1 MKDWTLKWM
10 LLCLLCFLP
19 LAMYLHLISGQ
30 IELSFSSYLDSILNF
45 DSKNT
50 SQVLVREF
58 RVPRLLMAMIAGAG
72 LSLSGMF
79 MQTLFK
85 NPLAGPYVLGI
96 NSGASLLI
104 ALSLM
109 TGVQF
114 FQSNF
119 GLIGTALIGA
129 LAAGLLMMMIAQHLK
144 SQITLLLVGLMF
156 GSFTSAIVSILES
169 LAGAESLKSYTMWS
183 MGSLQQ
189 VEFGQLGI
197 ISVIFTLGIVSS
209 FLLVKPLNMLVIGEK
224 SAALLGLP
232 IKSTRMFVLLL
243 TALFAGLI
251 TAFCG
256 PIAFVGIAIPN
267 LTRILFQT
275 TNHRY
280 LILGNCLIGAI
291 FLLLTDAF
299 IQVLEGHLSIPLNAI
314 TSIIGAPFVVFLL
327 MRKLK

>member
-1 MKDWTLKWM
+1 MKDWSLKWM
-10 LLCLLCFLP
+10 FISLLCFLP
-19 LAMYLHLISGQ
+19 LAMYLHLIASQ
-30 IELSFSSYLDSILNF
+30 IEISFSSYFDSIFNF
-45 DSKNT
+45 DVKNT

-58 RVPRLLMAMIAGAG
+58 RVPRLFMAMMAGAG

-129 LAAGLLMMMIAQHLK
+129 FAAGLLMMLIAQRLK

-169 LAGAESLKSYTMWS
+169 FAGAESLKSYTMWS

-197 ISVIFTLGIVSS
+197 ILLIFTLGIISS

-280 LILGNCLIGAI
+280 LIIGNMLIGAI

-299 IQVLEGHLSIPLNAI
+299 IQVLEGYLSIPLNAL

-327 MRKLK
+327 IRKLK

>member
-1 MKDWTLKWM
+1 M
-10 LLCLLCFLP
+10 
-19 LAMYLHLISGQ
+19 AGQ
-30 IELSFSSYLDSILNF
+30 IEISFASFF
-45 DSKNT
+45 DSFWNYNAKNT
-50 SQVLVREF
+50 VHLLVREF
-58 RVPRLLMAMIAGAG
+58 RIPRLFMAMFAGAG
-72 LSLSGMF
+72 LSLSGML

-109 TGVQF
+109 TSVQF

-129 LAAGLLMMMIAQHLK
+129 FAAGLLMMAVAQRLK
-144 SQITLLLVGLMF
+144 SQISLLLVGLMF

-169 LAGAESLKSYTMWS
+169 FAGAESLKSYTMWS

-189 VEFGQLGI
+189 VEFGQLGFI
-197 ISVIFTLGIVSS
+197 FLIFSVGIAAS

-224 SAALLGLP
+224 PAVLLGLP
-232 IKSTRMFVLLL
+232 IKSIRMFILLL

-275 TNHRY
+275 SNHRY
-280 LILGNCLIGAI
+280 LIIGNCFIGAI

-299 IQVLEGHLSIPLNAI
+299 IQVLEGHISIPLNAI
-314 TSIIGAPFVVFLL
+314 TSIIGAPFIVFLL
-327 MRKLK
+327 MRKLR

>member
-10 LLCLLCFLP
+10 FICLLCFLP

-30 IELSFSSYLDSILNF
+30 IELSFASYLDSILNF

-58 RVPRLLMAMIAGAG
+58 RVPRLLMAMMAGAG

-129 LAAGLLMMMIAQHLK
+129 FAAGLLMMLIAQRLK

-169 LAGAESLKSYTMWS
+169 FAGAESLKSYTMWS

-197 ISVIFTLGIVSS
+197 ILIIFALGIVAS

-280 LILGNCLIGAI
+280 LIIGNVLIGAI

-299 IQVLEGHLSIPLNAI
+299 IQVLEGQISIPLNAL

-327 MRKLK
+327 IRKLR

>member
-1 MKDWTLKWM
+1 MKDWSLKWM
-10 LLCLLCFLP
+10 FICLLCLLP
-19 LAMYLHLISGQ
+19 LAMYLHLIAGQ
-30 IELSFSSYLDSILNF
+30 IEISFSSYFDSIMNF

-58 RVPRLLMAMIAGAG
+58 RVPRLFMAMMAGAG

-129 LAAGLLMMMIAQHLK
+129 FAAGLLMMLIAQRLK

-156 GSFTSAIVSILES
+156 GSFTSAIVTILES
-169 LAGAESLKSYTMWS
+169 FAGAESLKSYTMWS

-197 ISVIFTLGIVSS
+197 ILLIFTLGIIAS

-280 LILGNCLIGAI
+280 LIIGNMLIGAI

-299 IQVLEGHLSIPLNAI
+299 IQLLEGHLSIPLNAL

-327 MRKLK
+327 IRKLK

>member
-1 MKDWTLKWM
+1 MM
-10 LLCLLCFLP
+10 FCLLCFLP
-19 LAMYLHLISGQ
+19 IAMYLHLMAGQ
-30 IELSFSSYLDSILNF
+30 IEISFASFF
-45 DSKNT
+45 DSLWNYDAKNT
-50 SQVLVREF
+50 AHVLVREF
-58 RVPRLLMAMIAGAG
+58 RIPRLFMAIFAGAG
-72 LSLSGMF
+72 LSLSGML

-109 TGVQF
+109 TSVQF

-129 LAAGLLMMMIAQHLK
+129 FAAGLLMMAVAQRLK
-144 SQITLLLVGLMF
+144 SQISLLLVGLMF

-169 LAGAESLKSYTMWS
+169 FAGAESLKSYTMWS

-189 VEFGQLGI
+189 VEFGQLGFI
-197 ISVIFTLGIVSS
+197 FLIFSVGIAAS

-224 SAALLGLP
+224 SAVLLGLP
-232 IKSTRMFVLLL
+232 IKSIRMFILML

-275 TNHRY
+275 SNHRY
-280 LILGNCLIGAI
+280 LIIGNCFIGAI

-299 IQVLEGHLSIPLNAI
+299 IQVLEGHISIPLNAI
-314 TSIIGAPFVVFLL
+314 TSIIGAPFIVFLL
-327 MRKLK
+327 MRKLR

>member
-1 MKDWTLKWM
+1 
-10 LLCLLCFLP
+10 
-19 LAMYLHLISGQ
+19 
-30 IELSFSSYLDSILNF
+30 
-45 DSKNT
+45 
-50 SQVLVREF
+50 
-58 RVPRLLMAMIAGAG
+58 
-72 LSLSGMF
+72 
-79 MQTLFK
+79 
-85 NPLAGPYVLGI
+85 
-96 NSGASLLI
+96 
-104 ALSLM
+104 M

-129 LAAGLLMMMIAQHLK
+129 FAAGLLMMLIAQRLK

-169 LAGAESLKSYTMWS
+169 FAGAESLKSYTMWS

-197 ISVIFTLGIVSS
+197 ILIIFALGIVAS

-232 IKSTRMFVLLL
+232 IKSVRMFVLLL

-280 LILGNCLIGAI
+280 LIMGNCLIGAI

-327 MRKLK
+327 MRKLR

>member
-10 LLCLLCFLP
+10 FICLLCFLP

-30 IELSFSSYLDSILNF
+30 IELSFASYLDSILNF

-58 RVPRLLMAMIAGAG
+58 RVPRLLMAMMAGAG

-109 TGVQF
+109 TGVHF

-129 LAAGLLMMMIAQHLK
+129 FAAGLLMMLIAQRLK

-169 LAGAESLKSYTMWS
+169 FAGA
-183 MGSLQQ
+183 
-189 VEFGQLGI
+189 
-197 ISVIFTLGIVSS
+197 
-209 FLLVKPLNMLVIGEK
+209 
-224 SAALLGLP
+224 
-232 IKSTRMFVLLL
+232 
-243 TALFAGLI
+243 
-251 TAFCG
+251 
-256 PIAFVGIAIPN
+256 
-267 LTRILFQT
+267 
-275 TNHRY
+275 
-280 LILGNCLIGAI
+280 
-291 FLLLTDAF
+291 
-299 IQVLEGHLSIPLNAI
+299 
-314 TSIIGAPFVVFLL
+314 
-327 MRKLK
+327 

>member
-1 MKDWTLKWM
+1 MKDWSLKWM
-10 LLCLLCFLP
+10 MFCLLCFLP
-19 LAMYLHLISGQ
+19 IAMYLHLMAGQ
-30 IELSFSSYLDSILNF
+30 IEISFASFF
-45 DSKNT
+45 DSLWNYDAKNT
-50 SQVLVREF
+50 AHVLVREF
-58 RVPRLLMAMIAGAG
+58 RIPRLFMAIFAGAG
-72 LSLSGMF
+72 LSLSGML

-109 TGVQF
+109 TSVQF

-129 LAAGLLMMMIAQHLK
+129 FAAGLLMMAVAQRLK
-144 SQITLLLVGLMF
+144 SQISLLLVGLMF

-169 LAGAESLKSYTMWS
+169 FAGAESLKSYTMWS

-189 VEFGQLGI
+189 VEFGQLGFI
-197 ISVIFTLGIVSS
+197 FLIFSVGIAAS

-224 SAALLGLP
+224 SAVLLGLP
-232 IKSTRMFVLLL
+232 IKSIRMFILML

-275 TNHRY
+275 SNHRY
-280 LILGNCLIGAI
+280 LIIGNCFIGAI

-299 IQVLEGHLSIPLNAI
+299 IQVLEGHISIPLNAI
-314 TSIIGAPFVVFLL
+314 TSIIGAPFIVFLL
-327 MRKLK
+327 MRKLR

>member
-10 LLCLLCFLP
+10 FICLLCFLP

-30 IELSFSSYLDSILNF
+30 IELSFASYLDSILNF

-58 RVPRLLMAMIAGAG
+58 RVPRLLMAMMAGAG

-109 TGVQF
+109 TGVHF

-119 GLIGTALIGA
+119 GLIGAF
-129 LAAGLLMMMIAQHLK
+129 AAGLLMMLIAQRLK

-169 LAGAESLKSYTMWS
+169 FAGAESLKSYTMWS

-197 ISVIFTLGIVSS
+197 ILVIFALGIVAS

-232 IKSTRMFVLLL
+232 IKATRMFVLLL

-267 LTRILFQT
+267 LSRILFQT

-280 LILGNCLIGAI
+280 LIIGNILIGAI

-299 IQVLEGHLSIPLNAI
+299 IQVLEGHISIPLNAL

-327 MRKLK
+327 IRKLR

>member
-1 MKDWTLKWM
+1 
-10 LLCLLCFLP
+10 
-19 LAMYLHLISGQ
+19 
-30 IELSFSSYLDSILNF
+30 
-45 DSKNT
+45 
-50 SQVLVREF
+50 
-58 RVPRLLMAMIAGAG
+58 MAMVAGAG

-129 LAAGLLMMMIAQHLK
+129 FAAGLLMMLIAQRLK

-169 LAGAESLKSYTMWS
+169 FAGAESLKSYTMWS

-197 ISVIFTLGIVSS
+197 ILIIFALGIVAS

-224 SAALLGLP
+224 SAALIGLP
-232 IKSTRMFVLLL
+232 IKATRMFVLLL

-280 LILGNCLIGAI
+280 LIIGNVLIGAI

-299 IQVLEGHLSIPLNAI
+299 IQVLEGQISIPLNAL

-327 MRKLK
+327 IRKLR